1 MAAEEEVSPE
11 QLAAMRAEAARKRAE
26 NTKGAQKE
34 RAKNEELAD
43 ATAKEESRS
52 RMLQGRL
59 NVPPAE
65 GRESAEQ
72 KMARMPGTP
81 NVREYLRP
89 TFREDTGAPSGLY
102 GQMQK
107 QVGNA
112 RTRISKNINH
122 GVYLDALSD
131 ELAGRIGIVASRNK
145 DSLDV
150 DDAPK
155 GRNLRMSIPMFH
167 VRQAQ
172 KHIMAHQEAHGR
184 GDVDTAYDQLT
195 QATDH
200 LNEAANSAIAIR
212 AGDYEKGIGLRA
224 TDSEA
229 DRSGFLTDDWKP
241 FGVDKYEAG
250 MSLEGFHRQLNDV
263 RTAYET
269 HYQETHGGIR
279 PQVFDRLRR
288 NYAPGVTTPKTS
300 LTPETA
306 TAVLPGTKPKKARG
320 VKGERASVSE
330 DAMAKGR
337 AKFPKEFHEM
347 LGINEGNKIPLVEAP
362 PTNAAYQQHI
372 KALFEGSVKPL
383 PTEGEGKTIDTTAAE
398 EGLVNAVAEARANA
412 EADEKNKRKKK
423 KRQPMTYGDASAF
436 AEKGVEGKPKSSL
449 KYDVAPAKRTLE
461 GTWIEDTSSKPVS
474 NVDESAAGARERL
487 GLGTGGEPTGTGGR
501 SSRVF
506 SDAHDGARA

>member
-34 RAKNEELAD
+34 RAKNEEIAD

-52 RMLQGRL
+52 RMLQGQL
-59 NVPPAE
+59 NVAPPK

-89 TFREDTGAPSGLY
+89 TFRPDTGAPSGLY
-102 GQMQK
+102 GQLQK

-112 RTRISKNINH
+112 RTRISKNANH
-122 GVYLDALSD
+122 GIYLDALSD
-131 ELAGRIGIVASRNK
+131 ELGGRMAIAAKK
-145 DSLDV
+145 DTVSEGKE
-150 DDAPK
+150 PE
-155 GRNLRMSIPMFH
+155 GRQLRMSIPMFH
-167 VRQAQ
+167 VRKAQ
-172 KHIMAHQEAHGR
+172 EHIAAHQEAHGR

-200 LNEAANSAIAIR
+200 LNEAANSAIGIR
-212 AGDYEKGIGLRA
+212 AGDSEKGIGLRA

-229 DRSGFLTDDWKP
+229 DRSGFLTDNWKP

-250 MSLEGFHRQLNDV
+250 MSLEGFHRKLNDV
-263 RTAYET
+263 RSAYEN
-269 HYQETHGGIR
+269 HYVETKGGIR

-306 TAVLPGTKPKKARG
+306 TAVLPGTKPKKPR
-320 VKGERASVSE
+320 ETNFEPASVSE
-330 DAMAKGR
+330 ENLAKAR
-337 AKFPKEFHEM
+337 EKFPRQFHEM

-362 PTNAAYQQHI
+362 PTNIAYQQHI
-372 KALFEGSVKPL
+372 KSLFEGSVKPL
-383 PTEGEGKTIDTTAAE
+383 PTTATKDLVVNE
-398 EGLVNAVAEARANA
+398 EGLVNAVAEAKANA
-412 EADEKNKRKKK
+412 EADEKNKRKKY
-423 KRQPMTYGDASAF
+423 KRQPMTYGDAMAF
-436 AEKGVEGKPKSSL
+436 GASDKKGSL
-449 KYDVAPAKRTLE
+449 KYDVSPAKRTLQ

-474 NVDESAAGARERL
+474 NVDESAAGAGERL

-506 SDAHDGARA
+506 SDGHDGAKA